1 MMETNK
7 NDIVLKLILNELS
20 EEEKKAVFERMESDS
35 ELRDFFYESKNL
47 AVKTGFTSMLSPQQ
61 KERDYKSIWKHI
73 NQKGRRSALG
83 VFYRYAAVIVLTL
96 CIGTAGGYLFKS
108 SQQLTPTVSQTY
120 VFSSGDKG
128 IADVVL
134 PDGSQLKLNS
144 KTRITY
150 QYNRQTQERLLT
162 LNGEAFF
169 DVVHNESSP
178 FIIDFKGLKIVDVGT
193 QFNVKAY
200 PFQNNIET
208 TLIEGAIELVEE
220 DGETALMQP
229 GQMAQFN
236 LLTKDLRIKEID
248 DNGDMA
254 WLKSRFEFKNES
266 LESILNELG
275 HWYNVEL
282 IWENDSAR
290 HIMLHFNIERDMDID
305 SVMEIIQLN
314 TGINYEIKSTLTER
328 KKIIIK

>member
-1 MMETNK
+1 METDK
-7 NDIVLKLILNELS
+7 NDIVFKLIHNELP
-20 EEEKKAVFERMESDS
+20 EEEKKTVFERMESDA
-35 ELRDFFYESKNL
+35 ELRELFYESKNL
-47 AVKTGFTSMLSPQQ
+47 AVKTGFISMLSPQQ
-61 KERDYKSIWKHI
+61 KERDYKTIWKHI
-73 NQKGRRSALG
+73 NQKGRRISLG
-83 VFYRYAAVIVLTL
+83 FFYRYAAVILLTL
-96 CIGTAGGYLFKS
+96 CIGTVGGYLVKS
-108 SQQLTPTVSQTY
+108 SQQLTQTDSHTY
-120 VFSSGDKG
+120 AFSSGDKG

-150 QYNRQTQERLLT
+150 QYNSQTQERLLT

-178 FIIDFKGLKIVDVGT
+178 FIIDFKGLRIVDVGT

-200 PFQNNIET
+200 PFQDNIET

-229 GQMAQFN
+229 GQIAQFN
-236 LLTKDLRIKEID
+236 LLSKDLRIEEYET
-248 DNGDMA
+248 NGDIA

-275 HWYNVEL
+275 HWYNAD
-282 IWENDSAR
+282 ITWENDSAR
-290 HIMLHFNIERDMDID
+290 QIMLHFNIARDMEIK
-305 SVMEIIQLN
+305 SVMEMIQLN
-314 TGINYEIKSTLTER
+314 TGINYEIKSALAER